1 MLHSL
6 ECQASESFMI
16 NILYINNMI
25 REKMKVSIITATY
38 NSAETINDTL
48 QSLNA
53 QSYQDIEY
61 IIIDGASKDNTL
73 AVVKQQC
80 ARVTTI
86 ISEPDKGIYDALN
99 KGIRAATGDIVG
111 FLHSDDLFAYPD
123 AVKDIVEQLQGSNA
137 DALYGELQYVSK
149 NDTDN
154 VIRLWKSGTY
164 TKAKLKSGW
173 MPPHPTFYMKRDL
186 YEKHGLFDLSF
197 KIAADY
203 DSLLRYL
210 WTNNVK
216 MTYLP
221 KVVMKMRVGG
231 ASNRSLK
238 NIIQK
243 TKEDIRALKNN
254 NVFWPSALLI
264 KNFSKIPQFFVKK

>member
-1 MLHSL
+1 
-6 ECQASESFMI
+6 
-16 NILYINNMI
+16 MI
-25 REKMKVSIITATY
+25 RKKMKVSIITATY
-38 NSAETINDTL
+38 NSAETISDTL

-61 IIIDGASKDNTL
+61 IIIDGSSKDNTL
-73 AVVKQQC
+73 AVIKQQC
-80 ARVTTI
+80 PCVTTI

-99 KGIRAATGDIVG
+99 KGICAATGDIVG

-123 AVKDIVEQLQGSNA
+123 AVKDIVEQLQNSNS
-137 DALYGELQYVSK
+137 DALYGDLQYVSK
-149 NDTDN
+149 NDTNN
-154 VIRLWKSGTY
+154 VIRLWKSGQY
-164 TKAKLKSGW
+164 SRSQLKNGW

-186 YEKHGLFDLSF
+186 YEKHGLFNLNF

-221 KVVMKMRVGG
+221 KVIMKMRVGG
-231 ASNRSLK
+231 ASNRNLK

-243 TKEDIRALKNN
+243 TKEDITALKNN
-254 NVFWPSALLI
+254 NLFWPSAIFI
-264 KNFSKIPQFFVKK
+264 KNLSKIPQFIFKK